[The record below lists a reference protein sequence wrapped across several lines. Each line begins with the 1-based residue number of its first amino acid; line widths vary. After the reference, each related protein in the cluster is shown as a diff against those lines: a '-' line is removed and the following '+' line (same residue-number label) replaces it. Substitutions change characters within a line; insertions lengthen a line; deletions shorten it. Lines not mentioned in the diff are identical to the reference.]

1 MPSYRPSFE
10 RGAAARVRHRG
21 VVVGLSPLPRPAALH
36 QLCSNR
42 QQQAVAAIIRY
53 AKEHVSLRAPFL
65 LFSISSTPDRLC
77 TSSVACPHLPPL
89 LFFGASHGLHW
100 QAAVQRRR
108 SCHPFPRLHC
118 FSATRTSRDTL
129 LQIGD
134 MTALKT
140 ATPLSPSSPSS
151 PRRYHRHYRQVCH
164 HCHRRRSC
172 SREVAAACA
181 HLQLHTQR
189 CSCSRAAAA
198 RRFVRSTENESA

>member
-1 MPSYRPSFE
+1 M
-10 RGAAARVRHRG
+10 
-21 VVVGLSPLPRPAALH
+21 GLSPLPRPAALH

-108 SCHPFPRLHC
+108 SCIIFRYSTAFPPHALLETLYSQCGHDR
-118 FSATRTSRDTL
+118 SQDRYAIIAIIATSL
-129 LQIGD
+129 SS
-134 MTALKT
+134 
-140 ATPLSPSSPSS
+140 PLSPRLPSLPSPTPQLQ
-151 PRRYHRHYRQVCH
+151 PRS
-164 HCHRRRSC
+164 RSC
-172 SREVAAACA
+172 LRAPTAAYAA
-181 HLQLHTQR
+181 LQL
-189 CSCSRAAAA
+189 
-198 RRFVRSTENESA
+198 